1 MIAIF
6 AAVRAIHFASLMA
19 IFGAGAFL
27 ALLRTRLYV
36 AVSTIAARIMFATA
50 GTLALITAVA
60 WLGLVAGQM
69 SGDWHGALDPAALAA
84 VVTGTRFGQVF
95 LWRIGGLAVLW
106 IGCILKTPAQN
117 LLPTLLA
124 AVLLG
129 ALGLTSHA
137 AASSGEF
144 GIVRAGNDATHLLAG
159 GFWLGGLLVLAMLM
173 ARHRDAP
180 AALLG
185 LLELFS
191 AWGTYAIAALVV
203 SGITNAASI
212 LPVSALSMHSAYARV
227 LLAKVAIASVM
238 IALAAVNRWRF
249 VPDLRRGE
257 PGAPHDLARSV
268 GVEIALGAAVV
279 SIAAWLGL
287 MPPR

>member
-1 MIAIF
+1 MIALF

-19 IFGAGAFL
+19 VCGAGAFL
-27 ALLRTRLYV
+27 ALLRSRLHMEV
-36 AVSTIAARIMFATA
+36 NTIAARILFASA
-50 GTLALITAVA
+50 ATLALITAVA

-69 SGDWHGALDPAALAA
+69 SGDWRSALDPAALAT

-106 IGCILKTPAQN
+106 IACILKTPSQN
-117 LLPTLLA
+117 LLPALLA

-137 AASSGEF
+137 AASGSEF
-144 GIVRAGNDATHLLAG
+144 GIVRAGNDAAHLLAG

-173 ARHRDAP
+173 WRHRNAP
-180 AALLG
+180 AVLVGPLQ
-185 LLELFS
+185 LFS

-203 SGITNAASI
+203 TGVTNAASI
-212 LPVSALSMHSAYARV
+212 LPAAAISVRGAYARA
-227 LLAKVAIASVM
+227 LLSKVSIALVM
-238 IALAAVNRWRF
+238 IALAAVNRWRL
-249 VPDLRRGE
+249 VPALRGGE
-257 PGAPHDLARSV
+257 PGAPHALARSV
-268 GVEIALGAAVV
+268 GAEIALAAVV
-279 SIAAWLGL
+279 IAIAAWLGL

>member
-1 MIAIF
+1 MIAFF

-27 ALLRTRLYV
+27 ALLRSRLHIE
-36 AVSTIAARIMFATA
+36 VSAIAARILFATA
-50 GTLALITAVA
+50 ATLALITAVA

-69 SGDWHGALDPAALAA
+69 SGDWHYALDPAALTA

-95 LWRIGGLAVLW
+95 LWRVGGLAVLW
-106 IGCILKTPAQN
+106 IACILKTPSQN
-117 LLPTLLA
+117 LLPALLA
-124 AVLLG
+124 AALLG

-144 GIVRAGNDATHLLAG
+144 GIVRAGNDAVHLLAG

-173 ARHRDAP
+173 WRHREAP

-185 LLELFS
+185 PLQLFS

-203 SGITNAASI
+203 TGVTNAASI
-212 LPVSALSMHSAYARV
+212 LPVAAVSVRSFYARV
-227 LLAKVAIASVM
+227 LLSKVAIASVM
-238 IALAAVNRWRF
+238 IALAAVNRWRL
-249 VPDLRRGE
+249 VPALRSGE
-257 PGAPHDLARSV
+257 PGAPHDLARSI
-268 GVEIALGAAVV
+268 GAEIALGATVIA
-279 SIAAWLGL
+279 IAAWLGL